1 MDSVRWGIIGC
12 GNVTE
17 VKSGPAFYKTAD
29 SELVAV
35 MRRDSDKAKDY
46 AARHKVL
53 KWYSDADELIGDRDV
68 NAVYVATPPD
78 SHAEYTIKAAGAG
91 KCVYVEK
98 PMALN
103 YGQCLEM
110 IEACERA
117 GVGLYVAYYRRCLP
131 DFVKIKELIEEGA
144 IGEVRV
150 VNIELYHAVKKDVDP
165 SNPVWRVVPE
175 ISGGG
180 YFMDLAS
187 HQLDFLDYIL
197 GPISRAFGSSGNQA
211 GLYPAEDIVTA
222 HFEFASGVLGAGS
235 WCFSVSGS
243 AHTDRT
249 EIVGNRGRII
259 YSSFDVG
266 DIVLETDKGEERFKI
281 PRPEHV
287 QGPLIKTVVDD
298 LLGRGVCPSTGLSG
312 ARTSRILEMILKGS
326 S

>member
-17 VKSGPAFYKTAD
+17 VKSGPAFYKTED

-35 MRRDSDKAKDY
+35 MRRDADKAKDY
-46 AARHKVL
+46 ALRHKVL
-53 KWYSDADELIGDRDV
+53 KWYSDADELICDREV

-78 SHAEYTIKAAGAG
+78 SHAEYTIKAAAAG
-91 KCVYVEK
+91 KPVYVEK

-110 IEACERA
+110 IEACEGA
-117 GVGLYVAYYRRCLP
+117 GVDLYVAYYRRCLP
-131 DFVKIKELIEEGA
+131 DFLKVKQLIDEGA
-144 IGEVRV
+144 IGEVRF
-150 VNIELYHAVKKDVDP
+150 VNVELYHAPKDDVDP
-165 SNPVWRVVPE
+165 DNPVWRVIPE

-187 HQLDFLDYIL
+187 HQLDFLDYVL
-197 GPISRAFGSSGNQA
+197 GPISRAGGSSGNQA
-211 GLYPAEDIVTA
+211 KLYSAEDIVTA
-222 HFEFASGVLGAGS
+222 HFEFESGVLGAGI

-249 EIVGNRGRII
+249 ELVGDKGRII
-259 YSSFDVG
+259 YSSFDVK
-266 DIVLETDKGEERFKI
+266 DVILETDEGVESFKI
-281 PRPEHV
+281 ARPEHV
-287 QGPLIKTVVDD
+287 QGPLVKTVVDD
-298 LLGRGVCPSTGLSG
+298 LLGRGVCPSIGRSG

-326 S
+326 